1 MTLPI
6 LSMSAPCELSLNVV
20 KPGIMD
26 IQCESIEFGGIM
38 ALLQTTID
46 DEVKERAD
54 KVFARSGLTTAMATR
69 VMVTQVANTGISP
82 FDGLFSTPSSMALS
96 DEVRIA
102 MLREEAIEAGLIPDD
117 SFDASTMPTEILDL
131 LEVTEEE
138 VAL

>member
-1 MTLPI
+1 
-6 LSMSAPCELSLNVV
+6 
-20 KPGIMD
+20 
-26 IQCESIEFGGIM
+26 M

-54 KVFARSGLTTAMATR
+54 KVFASSGLTTAMATR